1 MRAVPHN
8 CMKRTAQALCLL
20 LLSVGLL
27 VLQGCGCGF
36 DCNNGNNPGNQDP
49 ASFTL
54 GFTDEALEEL
64 KQVVVEVEQIAFTR
78 NVGGNIIVENF
89 TIDELGITD
98 AESFQVD
105 LLQYRGLN
113 QLLVIENLELAAQ
126 TYSGIELT
134 ILKND
139 INRSYV
145 QESDDSLKQ
154 LNISGSTLRLPGMD
168 LGSNEQAY
176 TAVFSLA
183 QALQYQQGSDTYLLA
198 TSGLRTQDNRVAAS
212 LTGRVDNSL
221 FDTESPC
228 DAKEDPELGNRV
240 YIYKETGLS
249 AAALGDVFTSSS
261 STDIPD
267 GKIAPF
273 SVATLAEDVLT
284 GNWQYAFGFLP
295 AGDYTVAFSCDT
307 QDDDPVDFDDFDVPL
322 PSDQVYEVSLNEGE
336 KGICDLDE
344 GASC

>member
-1 MRAVPHN
+1 MRAVPN
-8 CMKRTAQALCLL
+8 NSIKRAVQALCLL
-20 LLSVGLL
+20 LLSAGLL

-78 NVGGNIIVENF
+78 NVGGNVIVETF

-134 ILKND
+134 ILQDD
-139 INRSYV
+139 INHSYV

-240 YIYKETGLS
+240 YIYQETGLS

-267 GKIAPF
+267 GTVAPF

-307 QDDDPVDFDDFDVPL
+307 QDDDPVDFDDFDIPL
-322 PSDQVYEVSLNEGE
+322 PSDQVYEISLDEGE

>member
-1 MRAVPHN
+1 MRAVPN
-8 CMKRTAQALCLL
+8 NSIKRAVQTLCLL
-20 LLSVGLL
+20 LLSAGLL

-54 GFTDEALEEL
+54 GFTDEALEQL
-64 KQVVVEVEQIAFTR
+64 KQVVIEVEQIAFTR
-78 NVGGNIIVENF
+78 NVGGNIIVETF

-126 TYSGIELT
+126 TYSGIDLT

-307 QDDDPVDFDDFDVPL
+307 QDDDPVDFDDFDIPL
-322 PSDQVYEVSLNEGE
+322 PSDQVYEISLDERE

>member
-1 MRAVPHN
+1 MRAVPSN
-8 CMKRTAQALCLL
+8 SIKPALQGFCLL
-20 LLSVGLL
+20 LLSSGLL
-27 VLQGCGCGF
+27 FLQGCGCGF

-54 GFTDEALEEL
+54 GFSDEALEQL
-64 KQVVVEVEQIAFTR
+64 KQVVIEVEQIAFTR
-78 NVGGNIIVENF
+78 NVGEDVIVETF
-89 TIDELGITD
+89 TINDLNITD

-113 QLLVIENLELAAQ
+113 QLLVIENLELASQA
-126 TYSGIELT
+126 YSNIELT
-134 ILKND
+134 ILKGD
-139 INRSYV
+139 INQSYV

-168 LGSNEQAY
+168 LGSDKQTY

-183 QALQYQQGSDTYLLA
+183 QALQYRQSSDTYLLA
-198 TSGLRTQDNRVAAS
+198 TNGLRLQDNSVSAS

-228 DAKEDPELGNRV
+228 DAKEDPELGNR
-240 YIYKETGLS
+240 IYLYQGTGLS
-249 AAALGDVFTSSS
+249 ASALGDVFTSSS

-267 GKIAPF
+267 GTVAPF

-295 AGDYTVAFSCDT
+295 AGDYTLAFSCDT
-307 QDDDPVDFDDFDVPL
+307 QDDDPVDFDDFDIPL
-322 PSDQVYEVSLNEGE
+322 PLDQVYEISLDERE

>member
-20 LLSVGLL
+20 LLSAGLL

-54 GFTDEALEEL
+54 GFTDEALEQL
-64 KQVVVEVEQIAFTR
+64 KQVVIEVEQIAFTR
-78 NVGGNIIVENF
+78 NVGGNIIVETF

-307 QDDDPVDFDDFDVPL
+307 QDDDPVDFDDFDIPL
-322 PSDQVYEVSLNEGE
+322 PSDQVYEISLDEGE